1 VSAPIRNREVASDR
15 EALDTTTD
23 VETPEH
29 VRFRYRTAGPA
40 RRAVAYLVDLL
51 LRGAA
56 AFVLVLLGATAGLLT
71 GGASMGFVLLGI
83 FALEW
88 GYYVLFETLWG
99 GRTLGKRVAGL
110 RVVKEGGYPITFLDA
125 VLRNLL
131 RAADF
136 LPAGYALGLVV
147 MGRDARFRRLGDLV
161 AGTIV
166 VIEEQ
171 TRVGARLEISPPPT
185 PAELEA
191 IPARPSLSAQDLEA
205 IELFLRR
212 RGTLTLAREEE
223 LAQMVAPIFA
233 RRMGLEFRDGSRF
246 LALLYHRATHREQR
260 V

>member
-1 VSAPIRNREVASDR
+1 MRARTEQDGPEP
-15 EALDTTTD
+15 LDTTTD

-29 VRFRYRTAGPA
+29 IRFRYRAAGPA

-56 AFVLVLLGATAGLLT
+56 AFVLVLVAASAGMLA
-71 GGASMGFVLLGI
+71 GQGSMGFVLIGL

-88 GYYVLFETLWG
+88 GYYVLFETVWG
-99 GRTLGKRVAGL
+99 GRTLGKRVANL
-110 RVVKEGGYPITFLDA
+110 RVVKEGGYPITFLDS

-136 LPAGYALGLVV
+136 LPAGYALGLLV
-147 MGRDARFRRLGDLV
+147 MGRDARFRRLGDRV

-166 VIEEQ
+166 VVEEQ

-185 PAELEA
+185 TEELEK
-191 IPARPSLSAQDLEA
+191 IPARPQLSADDLEA

-212 RGTLTLAREEE
+212 RGTLTVAREDE
-223 LAQMVAPIFA
+223 LAQMVAPIYA
-233 RRMGLEFRDGSRF
+233 KRLGLEYRDGSRF
-246 LALLYHRATHREQR
+246 LALLYHRATHSERR
-260 V
+260 A